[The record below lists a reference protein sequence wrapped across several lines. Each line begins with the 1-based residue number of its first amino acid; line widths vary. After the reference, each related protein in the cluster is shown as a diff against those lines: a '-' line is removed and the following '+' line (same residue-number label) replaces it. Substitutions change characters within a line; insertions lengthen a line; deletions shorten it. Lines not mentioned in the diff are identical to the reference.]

1 MSNEKRS
8 KRHRPTLSE
17 SLHSALWV
25 RDFTKNGTRHKPEQ
39 IIRKLETAEQLIAKV
54 KIVVDA

>member
-1 MSNEKRS
+1 
-8 KRHRPTLSE
+8 LSE